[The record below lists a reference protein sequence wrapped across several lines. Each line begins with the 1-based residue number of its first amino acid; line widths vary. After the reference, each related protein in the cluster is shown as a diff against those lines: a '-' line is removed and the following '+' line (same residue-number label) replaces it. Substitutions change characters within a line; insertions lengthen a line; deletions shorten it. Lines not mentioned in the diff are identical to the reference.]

1 MLQNGK
7 LLELRIPLKGARE
20 VFNAAEALLC
30 EIHRGPPQPKDA
42 ALAAHFAI
50 GEKGILVLPKPKAD
64 KPKERKP
71 ELGSIDAIEVEGDED
86 EVERIGRERA
96 RV

>member
-1 MLQNGK
+1 M
-7 LLELRIPLKGARE
+7 
-20 VFNAAEALLC
+20 
-30 EIHRGPPQPKDA
+30 
-42 ALAAHFAI
+42 
-50 GEKGILVLPKPKAD
+50 LPKPKAD